1 MYPKFER
8 CERPAHSV
16 RAVTGH
22 RRAACAFSALAFAA
36 AFGLSIV
43 MPPNDGGSIT
53 AAMSATTAFDAA
65 DYEPAPAQR
74 RTP

>member
-1 MYPKFER
+1 MYPKSEH
-8 CERPAHSV
+8 CEQPGHSGRAITGRPQV
-16 RAVTGH
+16 
-22 RRAACAFSALAFAA
+22 ACAFSALAFAI

-43 MPPNDGGSIT
+43 VPPSDGGSIT